1 MLHIPHVMS
10 LLMIFQRL
18 GVTFLTV
25 SIDDLKKAGIQ
36 KRYLRIVAAN
46 IANLTNRLAMD
57 NEAQIMDLHSRIKD
71 IYACV
76 NMDVSLIQYN
86 HFFI

>member
-36 KRYLRIVAAN
+36 KRHLHLVAAN

-57 NEAQIMDLHSRIKD
+57 NEALILGLHSRIKD

-76 NMDVSLIQYN
+76 NMDVSLVLN
-86 HFFI
+86 